1 MDDIADTS
9 IAASGAQTLGAR
21 LRAAREAAGL
31 TLADVSA
38 RTKVRPGLLAAFE
51 ADDHAKLPALTY
63 ALGFVKA
70 YARTVALDPDDAAEA
85 YRRESGAQAPIPVE
99 GSLQPLDERRLPSS
113 RTVAAATAGVVLAV
127 GLLWAWGAGWFSA
140 PIPTPAVQAPPAPRP
155 GPPAPARAAA
165 PNAAPAAPITSATPV
180 VITAADDVWMRIYDR
195 QSGRAVFNGTL
206 PKGQVFTLP
215 PPEAGW
221 LVRTGRAGALAI
233 TVGGRP
239 VPPLGGPAETIRAP
253 LDPQALLARAAP
265 PAATPA

>member
-1 MDDIADTS
+1 LDDIADSST
-9 IAASGAQTLGAR
+9 ATLGAR

-31 TLADVSA
+31 SLADVSA
-38 RTKVRPGLLAAFE
+38 RTKVRPGLLTAFE

-70 YARTVALDPDDAAEA
+70 YARTVGLDPDEAAET
-85 YRRESGAQAPIPVE
+85 YRRESGAQAPIPIE

-113 RTVAAATAGVVLAV
+113 RTVVAASAAVVLGV
-127 GLLWAWGAGWFSA
+127 GMLWAWGAGWFNA
-140 PIPTPAVQAPPAPRP
+140 PVPAPPTAVTVP
-155 GPPAPARAAA
+155 PARAAA
-165 PNAAPAAPITSATPV
+165 AAQPGAAQTASAPLPANAPV

-239 VPPLGGPAETIRAP
+239 IPPLGGPAETIRNVP
-253 LDPQALLARAAP
+253 LGPEALLARTQQAAP
-265 PAATPA
+265 VNPPSTSP